1 MLFNL
6 DENQLIQI
14 LRKQKIGHSLV
25 NISASHCRNRHQIYF
40 FFFIFKDE
48 LFAMRIYTGWVAHV
62 RLLRNNSGKLRM

>member
-6 DENQLIQI
+6 HENQLIQGI
-14 LRKQKIGHSLV
+14 HLSIYQLV
-25 NISASHCRNRHQIYF
+25 TVETVIKSI

>member
-25 NISASHCRNRHQIYF
+25 NISASHWRNRHQIYF

-48 LFAMRIYTGWVAHV
+48 LFAKRIYTGWVAHV

>member
-40 FFFIFKDE
+40 FFIFKDE
-48 LFAMRIYTGWVAHV
+48 LFAKRIYTGWVAHV

>member
-40 FFFIFKDE
+40 FFIFKDE
-48 LFAMRIYTGWVAHV
+48 LFANEDLYRLGGS

>member
-40 FFFIFKDE
+40 FFIFKDE
-48 LFAMRIYTGWVAHV
+48 LFAMRIYSGWVAHV
-62 RLLRNNSGKLRM
+62 LLLRNNSGKLRM

>member
-1 MLFNL
+1 MY
-6 DENQLIQI
+6 QLVTVETVIKSI
-14 LRKQKIGHSLV
+14 F
-25 NISASHCRNRHQIYF
+25 F